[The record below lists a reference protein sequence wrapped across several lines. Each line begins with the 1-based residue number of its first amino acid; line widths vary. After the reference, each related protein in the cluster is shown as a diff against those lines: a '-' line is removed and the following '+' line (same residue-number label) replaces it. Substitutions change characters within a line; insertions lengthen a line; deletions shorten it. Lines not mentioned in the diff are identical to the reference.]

1 MYFPFSLLTCLTK
14 NDYRWKKLVT
24 TGTPSDSPS
33 LLSTVKS
40 RLSEAYELIK
50 EGEAKS
56 ERRDHYDSKNR
67 SNTGERDYIT
77 HNSGTYFL
85 NVLVKSSSQV
95 VKNELK
101 RLAKIRWAEEE
112 ADAGDSSSPDNNI
125 FKKFRQNAQ
134 NYIVNLASLA
144 LVSDFN
150 ARRIAVQTSNDFY
163 RLLVPELKRRG
174 VHIETDI
181 EYRSGAFF
189 VLAINILSIDW
200 IRFIEYTHNDIVTR
214 QRRAAAATKLKSSID
229 AKSRD
234 EIKQKRRFPSI
245 QFWKRVPT
253 PLDAWGH
260 VIGMLYY
267 IHWIISLPLCY
278 FWYFLFLRRQ
288 INWFVCQSVVD
299 GEHSPAIEFP
309 VLLLLLDFL

>member
-1 MYFPFSLLTCLTK
+1 M
-14 NDYRWKKLVT
+14 
-24 TGTPSDSPS
+24 
-33 LLSTVKS
+33 
-40 RLSEAYELIK
+40 IK

-56 ERRDHYDSKNR
+56 ERRDHYDTRNR

-77 HNSGTYFL
+77 HTSGTYFL

-101 RLAKIRWAEEE
+101 RLAKIRWAEESSE
-112 ADAGDSSSPDNNI
+112 ADESTSPESNV
-125 FKKFRQNAQ
+125 FQKFRQNAQ
-134 NYIVNLASLA
+134 NYIINLASLA

-150 ARRIAVQTSNDFY
+150 ARRVAVQTSNDFY

-200 IRFIEYTHNDIVTR
+200 IRFIEYTHNDIVLR
-214 QRRAAAATKLKSSID
+214 QRRAAAAAAKSKSFIDSKSS
-229 AKSRD
+229 
-234 EIKQKRRFPSI
+234 EGTNKQRRYPMLGFRKRI
-245 QFWKRVPT
+245 PT
-253 PLDAWGH
+253 PLDAWGY

-267 IHWIISLPLCY
+267 IHWTISLPLCY
-278 FWYFLFLRRQ
+278 FWYFLLLRRH
-288 INWFVCQSVVD
+288 INWFICQSVVD
-299 GEHSPAIEFP
+299 GKHSFVLNVLSLEVLHLFP
-309 VLLLLLDFL
+309 